1 MNLICCPH
9 AGGGKIFYSK
19 WMRSFNKEIEFH
31 VMSYPKRDELV
42 RMRMP
47 SSIQKLAE
55 LIFLRNRELFEDD
68 YAIWGHSMG
77 SIVGYELAQICIER
91 LGNVPMIFFASGA
104 KAPCDYSDMCI
115 QYNMPEDSLR
125 EVLKEYGGVPKEAL
139 YSKELTDYL
148 FPIIRE
154 DFRLIN
160 QYQESE
166 IRRLKAPIILMNGN
180 EDLIETENWSLYAE
194 DGVEEWEYN
203 GGHFFITDE
212 RKNLV
217 QRMESVIM
225 EQMRKEQE
233 QYAFDTMGEERMLSR
248 EWK

>member
-77 SIVGYELAQICIER
+77 SFWHGGSRQDNAR
-91 LGNVPMIFFASGA
+91 ARPRGRSSPRRPPWHRTPGA
-104 KAPCDYSDMCI
+104 KRPRTGSWTRTAPC
-115 QYNMPEDSLR
+115 QWTL
-125 EVLKEYGGVPKEAL
+125 G
-139 YSKELTDYL
+139 
-148 FPIIRE
+148 
-154 DFRLIN
+154 
-160 QYQESE
+160 
-166 IRRLKAPIILMNGN
+166 
-180 EDLIETENWSLYAE
+180 
-194 DGVEEWEYN
+194 
-203 GGHFFITDE
+203 
-212 RKNLV
+212 
-217 QRMESVIM
+217 
-225 EQMRKEQE
+225 
-233 QYAFDTMGEERMLSR
+233 
-248 EWK
+248 

>member
-1 MNLICCPH
+1 
-9 AGGGKIFYSK
+9 
-19 WMRSFNKEIEFH
+19 
-31 VMSYPKRDELV
+31 
-42 RMRMP
+42 
-47 SSIQKLAE
+47 
-55 LIFLRNRELFEDD
+55 
-68 YAIWGHSMG
+68 
-77 SIVGYELAQICIER
+77 
-91 LGNVPMIFFASGA
+91 
-104 KAPCDYSDMCI
+104 
-115 QYNMPEDSLR
+115 
-125 EVLKEYGGVPKEAL
+125 
-139 YSKELTDYL
+139 
-148 FPIIRE
+148 
-154 DFRLIN
+154 
-160 QYQESE
+160 
-166 IRRLKAPIILMNGN
+166 MNGN